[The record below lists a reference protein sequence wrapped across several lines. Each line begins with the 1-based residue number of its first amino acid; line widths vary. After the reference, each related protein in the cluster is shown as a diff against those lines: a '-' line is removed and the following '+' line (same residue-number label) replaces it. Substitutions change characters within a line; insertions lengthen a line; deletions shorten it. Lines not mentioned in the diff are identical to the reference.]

1 MKTIILDVLTPEDE
15 EMVLTIL
22 EGLRKGNA
30 IQFQSLDP
38 AQPSNEVQDQI
49 LTSLGSPRRSWEEGM
64 TQLGL

>member
-38 AQPSNEVQDQI
+38 DQPSSDVQDKIQA
-49 LTSLGSPRRSWEEGM
+49 SLDSPRLSWEQGM
-64 TQLGL
+64 AQLNV